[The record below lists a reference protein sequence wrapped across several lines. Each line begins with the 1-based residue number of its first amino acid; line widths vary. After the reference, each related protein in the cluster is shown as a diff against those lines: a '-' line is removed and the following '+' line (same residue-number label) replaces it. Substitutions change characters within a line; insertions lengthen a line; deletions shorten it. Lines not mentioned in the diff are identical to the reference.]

1 MTSRI
6 AFIIIITGFLIILI
20 TDFIRYIR
28 EKKKKYLIMLISML
42 FVIPIFIC
50 MIVNYENWKIYLAFM
65 YVLLGIYLFS
75 LYFVDRKEINKE
87 YHISFFSKTSTV
99 IFLIIFISLLI
110 PFMVIAYHMEAY
122 NTLFHILTFFVIL
135 VLYFIVFQIK
145 KKKNK

>member
-1 MTSRI
+1 
-6 AFIIIITGFLIILI
+6 
-20 TDFIRYIR
+20 
-28 EKKKKYLIMLISML
+28 
-42 FVIPIFIC
+42 
-50 MIVNYENWKIYLAFM
+50 M

-87 YHISFFSKTSTV
+87 YNISFFSKTSTV

>member
-1 MTSRI
+1 MKRTYFLRVPYI
-6 AFIIIITGFLIILI
+6 GREWEHPVCLWHPPFLKRGIITPRLSSADTPLSEGNF
-20 TDFIRYIR
+20 TY
-28 EKKKKYLIMLISML
+28 
-42 FVIPIFIC
+42 
-50 MIVNYENWKIYLAFM
+50 M

-87 YHISFFSKTSTV
+87 YNISFFSKTSTV